1 MVVSCTNGL
10 LHRLLD
16 FASRRLSCVQAHSGC
31 PGFSIEHQKV
41 AMVSAD
47 TVLSKEIGILGPGK
61 EHWPSHGDSV
71 QRVHFCIPST

>member
-16 FASRRLSCVQAHSGC
+16 FAGGRLSCVQAHRRY
-31 PGFSIEHQKV
+31 PGFGTEHQKV

-47 TVLSKEIGILGPGK
+47 TVLSKEIGTPCPGK
-61 EHWPSHGDSV
+61 ED
-71 QRVHFCIPST
+71 

>member
-16 FASRRLSCVQAHSGC
+16 FAGGRLSCVQAHSGC

-41 AMVSAD
+41 AMVNAD
-47 TVLSKEIGILGPGK
+47 TVLSKEIGTLGPGK
-61 EHWPSHGDSV
+61 QDWPSPGDSV
-71 QRVHFCIPST
+71 QHVHFCIPST